1 VLTTA
6 GGRRSPGAVLTSA
19 AGETSTAAPADE
31 PEAPDGSG
39 ASEFRRH
46 FAQRDAAFDS
56 APSTLLQCSGID
68 KEYGGLAVLKAVDLA
83 LPRHGIFGLCGPNGA
98 GKTTLLNVVG
108 GSVAPS
114 AGHVSLAGEDIT
126 HLLPADRFRRGVS
139 RTFQAVHLIPGRTV
153 IDNVAVACL
162 GSQQSSL
169 VRGILTSRLADARGA
184 AMEALD
190 YLGMRDLAHREVP
203 SLTLETQR
211 MVELARAMASRPRLL
226 LLDEPAS
233 GLSEP
238 QRERL
243 KDVLRSIGRF
253 TCVLLVEHDLALVAA
268 VAEKIFVLESGA
280 LVFDGTADEFRSSE
294 LVSSLLIGV

>member
-1 VLTTA
+1 
-6 GGRRSPGAVLTSA
+6 
-19 AGETSTAAPADE
+19 
-31 PEAPDGSG
+31 
-39 ASEFRRH
+39 
-46 FAQRDAAFDS
+46 
-56 APSTLLQCSGID
+56 
-68 KEYGGLAVLKAVDLA
+68 
-83 LPRHGIFGLCGPNGA
+83 
-98 GKTTLLNVVG
+98 
-108 GSVAPS
+108 
-114 AGHVSLAGEDIT
+114 
-126 HLLPADRFRRGVS
+126 
-139 RTFQAVHLIPGRTV
+139 
-153 IDNVAVACL
+153 
-162 GSQQSSL
+162 
-169 VRGILTSRLADARGA
+169 
-184 AMEALD
+184 
-190 YLGMRDLAHREVP
+190 VP